1 VVLSDW
7 DIATLDREC
16 ARLGESAR
24 AVRLDVTDRP
34 AWQDARQIAESTF
47 GPVEILVNNAGVAPD
62 WNELADMPAEHFDRL
77 IAIMLTGVFNGIH
90 TFAAGMRDRGE
101 GHVVNTASLVA
112 LTGGARQGAYVAA
125 KAGVVGL
132 SESLLA
138 EMQPFGVGIS
148 VLCPGRVRT
157 NLLTGNRPPRM
168 SADEGLEPDAL
179 SAQVID
185 AIRTNDFYV
194 VTHPEYKSLV
204 EQRWLRLLDAF
215 DRAAD

>member
-7 DIATLDREC
+7 DIATLNREC
-16 ARLGESAR
+16 SRLGESAR

-34 AWQDARQIAESTF
+34 AWQEARQIAEATF

-77 IAIMLTGVFNGIH
+77 IAIMLTGVFNGVR
-90 TFAAGMRDRGE
+90 TFAPGMRDRGE
-101 GHVVNTASLVA
+101 GHIVNTSSLVA
-112 LTGGARQGAYVAA
+112 LTGGVRQGAYVAA
-125 KAGVVGL
+125 KAGAIGL

-138 EMQPFGVGIS
+138 EMQPFGVGVS

-157 NLLTGNRPPRM
+157 NLLRENRPSHM
-168 SADEGLEPDAL
+168 SADGGLEPKAL
-179 SAQVID
+179 AAQVIN
-185 AIRTNDFYV
+185 AIRMNDIYV

-215 DRAAD
+215 DRPAD